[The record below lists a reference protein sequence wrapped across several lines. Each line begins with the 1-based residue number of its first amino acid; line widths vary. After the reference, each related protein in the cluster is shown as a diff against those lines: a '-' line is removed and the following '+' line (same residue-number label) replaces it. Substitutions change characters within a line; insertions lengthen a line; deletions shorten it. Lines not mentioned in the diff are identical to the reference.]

1 MKPRDVE
8 LLSAYLDGQLSPS
21 DSARLE
27 TRLQTDRE
35 LVAVMNDLR
44 TARGYLRQLPKRR
57 APRNFKLTRK
67 MVGLNPPLPRS
78 YPVFRFT
85 TAIATLLFFLTY
97 GLNILAPQF
106 VTPQVFGM
114 GGGGGSEVELY
125 SSQAP
130 ALESQPAAPAEAQPA
145 TEAPAPAATE
155 PPMQLEAVPAPTMQ
169 AAAPTEDSAR
179 MVETPVAKDGEG
191 VGGENTL
198 NQDQPQVPQE
208 PQAVPPIVPAL
219 WQYILLGV
227 AALGAVFMTVLRRS
241 SARRWK

>member
-27 TRLQTDRE
+27 ARLQTDRE

-57 APRNFKLTRK
+57 APRNFTLTRK

-106 VTPQVFGM
+106 ATTQAYGM
-114 GGGGGSEVELY
+114 GGGGGNEVELY
-125 SSQAP
+125 SA
-130 ALESQPAAPAEAQPA
+130 PAAPAEAQPA

-169 AAAPTEDSAR
+169 AEVAPTEDSAR
-179 MVETPVAKDGEG
+179 MVDTPSAKDGEG
-191 VGGENTL
+191 AGGETTL

-208 PQAVPPIVPAL
+208 PQSLPPVIPAL

-227 AALGAVFMTVLRRS
+227 AALGALFMTVLRRS